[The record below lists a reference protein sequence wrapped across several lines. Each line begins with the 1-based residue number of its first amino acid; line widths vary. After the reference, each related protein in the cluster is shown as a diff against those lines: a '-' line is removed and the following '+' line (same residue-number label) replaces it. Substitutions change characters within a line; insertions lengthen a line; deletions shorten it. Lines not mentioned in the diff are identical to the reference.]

1 MVVILAIDTSTAL
14 TTVALVD
21 EDTVV
26 AQESHWDA
34 RRHAEVIGPM
44 LAKVIAASAGMQITR
59 IVCGVGPGAYTGLRV
74 GIAAARALGWARG
87 IEVVGVCSLDAI
99 AAAAEGRFGTVVVAT
114 DARRSEV
121 YWAGYSAEGSRTD
134 GPQVGRAELVTAPG
148 IWLGHGAA
156 LHGRLDASLRDL
168 PPDSPLMSP
177 SGEWVARVGRVG
189 DAAMSRVDLSVHG
202 ADGSA
207 TARALR
213 GHVVLPPA
221 PLYLRRPD
229 AVAQGARA

>member
-1 MVVILAIDTSTAL
+1 MILGIDTSTAL
-14 TTVALVD
+14 TTVALLD
-21 EDTVV
+21 EYTVV
-26 AQESHWDA
+26 VQETHWDA

-44 LAKVIAASAGMQITR
+44 LAQVLSRSEGMPITR

-99 AAAAEGRFGTVVVAT
+99 AAAAQDRFGAVVVAT

-121 YWAGYSAEGSRTD
+121 YWAGYSAEGSRSD
-134 GPQVGRAELVTAPG
+134 GPQVGPADLVDVTG
-148 IWLGHGAA
+148 TWLGQGAA

-168 PPDSPLMSP
+168 PPQSPLMSP
-177 SGEWVARVGRVG
+177 TGEWIARVGRVG
-189 DAAMSRVDLSVHG
+189 QPAMSHVDLSAHG
-202 ADGSA
+202 GDGSA
-207 TARALR
+207 TARALH
-213 GHVVLPPA
+213 GHVVVPPT

-229 AVAQGARA
+229 AVAQGARS